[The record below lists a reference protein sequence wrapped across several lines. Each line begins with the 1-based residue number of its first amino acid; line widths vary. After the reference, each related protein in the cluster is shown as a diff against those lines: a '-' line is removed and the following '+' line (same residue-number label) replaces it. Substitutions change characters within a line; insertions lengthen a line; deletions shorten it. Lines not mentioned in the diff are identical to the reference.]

1 MARSHASVESWIWS
15 FGPKS
20 TLSKDW
26 TSLNGPSEP
35 GQHRLRIER
44 SAGIAGNLVD
54 DQPALGERE
63 RCTKI
68 IAMKRLRNLR
78 DQLTRFA
85 PKAKK
90 VEQAGLAEKLYH
102 EIEPDR
108 PYAFDYICFRVT
120 NYRPEVSSRHSI
132 ASPDLKHDLRL
143 LIEDLSDSADVN
155 VDEIPEQVHTVEEL
169 SRMFS
174 VSTKTISR
182 WRDAGLVSR
191 RLVFGNRKRVG
202 FLHSSVERFTAG
214 NRDKIRRGERFSQ
227 LTDDEKSEMIER
239 ARQLVEGGASLSD
252 VTRQLSE
259 RMNRSPETVRYTL
272 KNFDSDNQ
280 SVAIFPNHRGVLTED
295 DKRSIFKLYSQGATV
310 AQLCKRFKRTRTS
323 ISRILLDMR
332 LEQVQELP
340 LDYIYNEDFE
350 DASREEEYL
359 GPVPQPAS
367 APRKVRV
374 PAGLPSYLA
383 ALYEVPLL
391 TREQEYHL
399 FRKMNYL
406 KHKASRLRESL
417 ESVIGNKAA
426 IMDQIDELYEAAVL
440 VKNKIVQSN
449 LRLVVSIAKRHVAS
463 TDDFFGLVS
472 DGNMSLI
479 RAVEKFDYSRGN
491 KFSTYASWAIMK
503 NFARTIP
510 SEFKHRDRFRTTTE
524 ELFVS
529 RQDERMDPYAEET
542 IQRSRQ
548 RELSKILNRL
558 DEREQKIITARFGLG
573 RGNEPLTLK
582 QVGEEL
588 GVTKERI
595 RQLEARALSKLREA
609 ADEAKID
616 VELGS

>member
-1 MARSHASVESWIWS
+1 MHEDYRDAKLKE
-15 FGPKS
+15 
-20 TLSKDW
+20 
-26 TSLNGPSEP
+26 
-35 GQHRLRIER
+35 
-44 SAGIAGNLVD
+44 
-54 DQPALGERE
+54 
-63 RCTKI
+63 
-68 IAMKRLRNLR
+68 LR

-85 PKAKK
+85 PKGKK
-90 VEQAGLAEKLYH
+90 IEQAGLAEKLYG

-108 PYAFDYICFRVT
+108 PYAFDYLCFRIT
-120 NYRPEVSSRHSI
+120 NYRPETPSRHSL
-132 ASPDLKHDLRL
+132 ASADLKHDLRL
-143 LIEDLSDSADVN
+143 LIEDLSDSADVA
-155 VDEIPEQVHTVEEL
+155 VTEVTEPVHTVDEL
-169 SRMFS
+169 SKMFR

-182 WRDAGLVSR
+182 WRDSGLVSR
-191 RLVFGNRKRVG
+191 RLLFGGRKRVG
-202 FLHSSVERFTAG
+202 FLHSSVERFVSN

-252 VTRQLSE
+252 VTRQLADQ
-259 RMNRSPETVRYTL
+259 MNRSPETIRYTL
-272 KNFDSDNQ
+272 KNFDADNQ
-280 SVAIFPNHRGVLTED
+280 SLAIFPNHRGALTED
-295 DKRSIFKLYSQGATV
+295 DKRSIFKLSTHGATV

-323 ISRILLDMR
+323 IQRILLDVR
-332 LEQVQELP
+332 LEQIVELP
-340 LDYIYNEDFE
+340 LDHIYNEDFE
-350 DASREEEYL
+350 LTSLEAEYL
-359 GPVPQPAS
+359 GPVPESAT
-367 APRKVRV
+367 APRKARV
-374 PAGLPSYLA
+374 PVGLPSYLA
-383 ALYEVPLL
+383 ALYDVALL

-406 KHKASRLRESL
+406 KHKAGRLRENL
-417 ESVIGNKAA
+417 EEERGNKTA
-426 IMDQIDELYEAAVL
+426 IMDEIDELYELAVL

-463 TDDFFGLVS
+463 TDDFFALVS

-479 RAVEKFDYSRGN
+479 RAAEKFDYSRGN

-524 ELFVS
+524 ELFVA
-529 RQDERMDPYAEET
+529 RQDERLDPYVEET
-542 IQRSRQ
+542 VQRTRQ

-573 RGNEPLTLK
+573 RGKEPLTLK
-582 QVGEEL
+582 QVGEEM

>member
-1 MARSHASVESWIWS
+1 MHEDYRDA
-15 FGPKS
+15 
-20 TLSKDW
+20 
-26 TSLNGPSEP
+26 
-35 GQHRLRIER
+35 
-44 SAGIAGNLVD
+44 
-54 DQPALGERE
+54 
-63 RCTKI
+63 KI
-68 IAMKRLRNLR
+68 KELR

-90 VEQAGLAEKLYH
+90 LEQASLTEKLYG
-102 EIEPDR
+102 EIEADR
-108 PYAFDYICFRVT
+108 SYAFDYLCFRIT
-120 NYRPEVSSRHSI
+120 NYRPEKASRHSV
-132 ASPDLKHDLRL
+132 AEADLKHDLRL
-143 LIEDLSDSADVN
+143 LIEDLSDSADVE
-155 VDEIPEQVHTVEEL
+155 VGEVAEPVHTVDEL
-169 SRMFS
+169 SKMFR

-191 RLVFGNRKRVG
+191 RLLFGGRKRVG
-202 FLHSSVERFTAG
+202 FLHSSVERFVAS

-227 LTDDEKSEMIER
+227 LSEDEKSEMIER
-239 ARQLVEGGASLSD
+239 ARQMVEGGASLSE
-252 VTRQLSE
+252 VTRQLASQ
-259 RMNRSPETVRYTL
+259 MGRSPETIRYTL
-272 KNFDSDNQ
+272 KNFDADHQ
-280 SVAIFPNHRGVLTED
+280 SLAIFPNHRGVLTED
-295 DKRSIFKLYSQGATV
+295 DKRAIFKLYTHGASV
-310 AQLCKRFKRTRTS
+310 PHLCKRFNRARTS
-323 ISRILLDMR
+323 IQRILLDMR
-332 LEQVQELP
+332 LDQIAELP
-340 LDYIYNEDFE
+340 LDYIFNEDFD
-350 DASREEEYL
+350 DASREAEYL
-359 GPVPQPAS
+359 GPLPEPAT

-374 PAGLPSYLA
+374 PTGLPSYLA
-383 ALYEVPLL
+383 ALYDVALL

-399 FRKMNYL
+399 FRQMNYY
-406 KHKASRLRESL
+406 KHKASRLRDSL
-417 ESVIGNKAA
+417 DSADSNKTA
-426 IMDQIDELYEAAVL
+426 IMDEINDLYEAAVL

-529 RQDERMDPYAEET
+529 RQDERVDPYAEET
-542 IQRSRQ
+542 VQKTRQ

-573 RGNEPLTLK
+573 RGSEPLTLK
-582 QVGEEL
+582 EVGAEM

-595 RQLEARALSKLREA
+595 RQLEARALTKLREA

-616 VELGS
+616 IELGA

>member
-1 MARSHASVESWIWS
+1 MH
-15 FGPKS
+15 
-20 TLSKDW
+20 
-26 TSLNGPSEP
+26 
-35 GQHRLRIER
+35 
-44 SAGIAGNLVD
+44 D
-54 DQPALGERE
+54 DYRDA
-63 RCTKI
+63 KI
-68 IAMKRLRNLR
+68 KELR

-90 VEQAGLAEKLYH
+90 IEQATLAEKLYS
-102 EIEPDR
+102 EIEPER
-108 PYAFDYICFRVT
+108 SYAFDYLCFRIT
-120 NYRPEVSSRHSI
+120 NFRPEKASRHSV
-132 ASPDLKHDLRL
+132 AQVDLKHDLRL
-143 LIEDLSDSADVN
+143 LIEDLSDSADLV
-155 VDEIPEQVHTVEEL
+155 VTEVAEPVHTVEEL
-169 SRMFS
+169 SKMFR

-191 RLVFGNRKRVG
+191 RLIFNGRKRVG
-202 FLHSSVERFTAG
+202 FLHSSVERFVAS

-227 LTDDEKSEMIER
+227 LTEDEKSEMIER
-239 ARQLVEGGASLSD
+239 ARKMVESGSSLSE
-252 VTRQLSE
+252 VTRQLASQ
-259 RMNRSPETVRYTL
+259 MGRSPETVRYTL
-272 KNFDSDNQ
+272 KNFDADHQ
-280 SVAIFPNHRGVLTED
+280 SLAIFPSHRGSLTED
-295 DKRSIFKLYSQGATV
+295 DKRAIFKLSTHGATV
-310 AQLCKRFKRTRTS
+310 TQLCKRFNRTATS
-323 ISRILLDMR
+323 IQRILLDMR
-332 LEQVQELP
+332 IETIMELP

-350 DASREEEYL
+350 DASRDAEYTGAL
-359 GPVPQPAS
+359 PEPAS

-374 PAGLPSYLA
+374 PSGLPSYLA
-383 ALYEVPLL
+383 SLYEVALL

-399 FRKMNYL
+399 FRKMNYY
-406 KHKASRLRESL
+406 KHRASRLREGL
-417 ESVIGNKAA
+417 DDADGNKSA
-426 IMDQIDELYEAAVL
+426 IMNEIDRLYEAAVL

-510 SEFKHRDRFRTTTE
+510 SEYKHRDRFRTTAE

-529 RQDERMDPYAEET
+529 RQDERVDPYVEET
-542 IQRSRQ
+542 VQKTRQ

-582 QVGEEL
+582 EVGEAM

-595 RQLEARALSKLREA
+595 RQLEARALVKLREA
-609 ADEAKID
+609 ADEANID
-616 VELGS
+616 VELGA

>member
-1 MARSHASVESWIWS
+1 
-15 FGPKS
+15 
-20 TLSKDW
+20 
-26 TSLNGPSEP
+26 
-35 GQHRLRIER
+35 
-44 SAGIAGNLVD
+44 
-54 DQPALGERE
+54 
-63 RCTKI
+63 
-68 IAMKRLRNLR
+68 
-78 DQLTRFA
+78 
-85 PKAKK
+85 
-90 VEQAGLAEKLYH
+90 
-102 EIEPDR
+102 
-108 PYAFDYICFRVT
+108 
-120 NYRPEVSSRHSI
+120 
-132 ASPDLKHDLRL
+132 
-143 LIEDLSDSADVN
+143 LIEDLSDSADVA
-155 VDEIPEQVHTVEEL
+155 VSEVAEPVHTVEEL
-169 SRMFS
+169 SKMFS

-182 WRDAGLVSR
+182 WRDSGLVSR
-191 RLVFGNRKRVG
+191 RLLFGGRKRVG
-202 FLHSSVERFTAG
+202 FLHSSVERFVSN

-227 LTDDEKSEMIER
+227 LSDDEKSEMIER
-239 ARQLVEGGASLSD
+239 ARQLVEGGATLSE
-252 VTRQLSE
+252 VTRQLADQ
-259 RMNRSPETVRYTL
+259 MNRSPETVRYTL
-272 KNFDSDNQ
+272 KNFDADHQ
-280 SVAIFPNHRGVLTED
+280 TLAIFPNHRGALTED
-295 DKRSIFKLYSQGATV
+295 DKRSVFKLYSHGATV

-323 ISRILLDMR
+323 IQRILLDMR
-332 LEQVQELP
+332 LEQVMELP

-350 DASREEEYL
+350 DVGREEEYL
-359 GPVPQPAS
+359 GPVPEPAT

-383 ALYEVPLL
+383 ALYDVALL

-406 KHKASRLRESL
+406 KHKAGRLRESL
-417 ESVIGNKAA
+417 DDVKTNKTAV
-426 IMDQIDELYEAAVL
+426 MEEIDDLYEAAVL

-463 TDDFFGLVS
+463 TDDFFALVS

-524 ELFVS
+524 ELFVA
-529 RQDERMDPYAEET
+529 RQDERLDPYREET
-542 IQRSRQ
+542 VQRSRQ

-573 RGNEPLTLK
+573 RGKEPLTLK
-582 QVGEEL
+582 EVGAEM

>member
-1 MARSHASVESWIWS
+1 MHEDYRDV
-15 FGPKS
+15 
-20 TLSKDW
+20 
-26 TSLNGPSEP
+26 
-35 GQHRLRIER
+35 
-44 SAGIAGNLVD
+44 
-54 DQPALGERE
+54 
-63 RCTKI
+63 KI
-68 IAMKRLRNLR
+68 KELR

-90 VEQAGLAEKLYH
+90 LEQSILAEKLYS

-108 PYAFDYICFRVT
+108 PYAFDYLCFRVT
-120 NYRPEVSSRHSI
+120 NYRPETPIRHSI
-132 ASPDLKHDLRL
+132 ASADLKHDLRL
-143 LIEDLSDSADVN
+143 LIEDLSDSADVA
-155 VDEIPEQVHTVEEL
+155 VSEVAEPVHTVEEL
-169 SRMFS
+169 SKMFS

-182 WRDAGLVSR
+182 WRDSGLVSR
-191 RLVFGNRKRVG
+191 RLLFGGRKRVG
-202 FLHSSVERFTAG
+202 FLHSSVERFVSN

-227 LTDDEKSEMIER
+227 LSDDEKSEMIER
-239 ARQLVEGGASLSD
+239 ARQLVEGGATLSE
-252 VTRQLSE
+252 VTRQLADQ
-259 RMNRSPETVRYTL
+259 MNRSPETVRYTL
-272 KNFDSDNQ
+272 KNFDADHQ
-280 SVAIFPNHRGVLTED
+280 TLAIFPNHRGALTDD
-295 DKRSIFKLYSQGATV
+295 DKRSIFKLYTHGATV

-323 ISRILLDMR
+323 IQRILLDMR
-332 LEQVQELP
+332 LEQVMELP

-350 DASREEEYL
+350 DVGREQEYL
-359 GPVPQPAS
+359 GPVPEPAT

-374 PAGLPSYLA
+374 PTGLPSYLS
-383 ALYEVPLL
+383 ALYDVALL

-406 KHKASRLRESL
+406 KHKAGRLRESL
-417 ESVIGNKAA
+417 DDVKTNKTAV
-426 IMDQIDELYEAAVL
+426 MDEIDDLYEAAVL
-440 VKNKIVQSN
+440 VKNKVVQSN

-463 TDDFFGLVS
+463 TDDFFALVS

-524 ELFVS
+524 ELFVA
-529 RQDERMDPYAEET
+529 RQDERLDPYKEET
-542 IQRSRQ
+542 VQRSRQ

-573 RGNEPLTLK
+573 RGKEPLTLK
-582 QVGEEL
+582 EVGAEM

-609 ADEAKID
+609 ADEANID